1 MQGVRRTLSSA
12 IPSYLLNVPQVEV
25 TTLPNGVRVAS
36 QVQFYCRSCQQGGYG
51 QTSSFG
57 VFIDTGSRYE
67 TKEKNGVAH
76 YVEHLTFKGTNRRS
90 RIDIEKE
97 IENIGAHLNAFLFI
111 IVFTNRY
118 TSREQTVYYSSCFN
132 KDIGQVMDLLGDILL
147 HSKYLFAFAFHTDL
161 IQLQLMQKDGQSFS
175 KLKMSSRTNMKL
187 YLIFFMKLLM
197 TAVVWHTLFLDPRRI
212 YRGIYS
218 FYVMNQN

>member
-1 MQGVRRTLSSA
+1 M
-12 IPSYLLNVPQVEV
+12 
-25 TTLPNGVRVAS
+25 
-36 QVQFYCRSCQQGGYG
+36 
-51 QTSSFG
+51 
-57 VFIDTGSRYE
+57 FIDTGSRYE

-97 IENIGAHLNAFLFI
+97 IENIGAHLNAFSFI

-147 HSKYLFAFAFHTDL
+147 HSKYLFVPAFHTDL
-161 IQLQLMQKDGQSFS
+161 IQLQLMQKDVQSFS
-175 KLKMSSRTNMKL
+175 KLKMSSKTNMKL

-197 TAVVWHTLFLDPRRI
+197 MVVVWLTPFLDLRRI
-212 YRGIYS
+212 FRGIHSLCVVYQ
-218 FYVMNQN
+218 NQPK